1 MPRLS
6 FHRKVLYVFC
16 GLTLLPLIVLA
27 VFAGQSLDTVEQLLR
42 DSAIRALDEQASETL
57 ELRAVMVADEVR
69 TFLRQVESDL
79 AALAQMPVD
88 TEIYTWFSESHRRP
102 V

>member
-88 TEIYTWFSESHRRP
+88 AEI
-102 V
+102 